1 MKRVLAASLLLLS
14 LCGLCA
20 QENHASSHEK
30 LGTVSFPISC
40 AAESQKPFERG
51 VALLHSFEYEEAD
64 QQFQQIAKSD
74 SQCAMAYWGEA
85 MSLYHQLWS
94 RPGKPDLLRG
104 RELVQRAKQAKAA
117 TPREHDY
124 IGAITS
130 FYRDSE
136 TKAHGLRAASY
147 SKAMEKMY
155 RRYPQDHEAAAFYAL
170 SLLANSSPTDLR
182 AQRKAVAVL
191 QPLLAQEPDHPG
203 IAHYMIHAC
212 DSPELAQTGLPA
224 AKQYAAIAAS
234 SPHAVHMPSHI
245 FARLGMWQEDIDSNQ
260 AAINATDAQRS
271 RHMHVAHH
279 ELHSLDFMEYAYL
292 QLGENAKARAVVDG
306 LAKIPRSDLPED
318 LQDYYNARP
327 LIAAALFT
335 IETRQWKDALV
346 LQAPAD
352 IAPYNQANTYWAR
365 AIAAGHLRD
374 AVAARAAVDKYKA
387 LVEATRKSSKPF
399 IAWSMQGPQDEA
411 ESWAL
416 FAEGKNDEALRILR
430 GAADKQDKVGKGEV
444 EIPAREMLAD
454 MLLEM
459 KRPQEALT
467 EYEKSLHT
475 DPNRFNGL
483 YGAARAAELSNQLQK
498 AAEYKTQLLKNR
510 TGPDVDRPEL
520 AQLSQQM
527 GICH

>member
-1 MKRVLAASLLLLS
+1 MKIFLSTVFLLLS
-14 LCGLCA
+14 LCVLCA
-20 QENHASSHEK
+20 QENHAGSHEK
-30 LGTVSFPISC
+30 LGTVSFPVSC
-40 AAESQKPFERG
+40 APESQKPFERG

-74 SQCAMAYWGEA
+74 PQCAMAYLGQA

-94 RPGKPDLLRG
+94 RPAKPDLLRG
-104 RELVQRAKQAKAA
+104 RELVQRAEQTKAA
-117 TPREHDY
+117 TSRERDY
-124 IGAITS
+124 IAAITT

-136 TKAHGLRAASY
+136 TKEHGLRAAAY
-147 SKAMEKMY
+147 SQAMEKMY

-170 SLLANSSPTDLR
+170 SLLATSSETDLK

-245 FARLGMWQEDIDSNQ
+245 FARLGMWQEDIGSNQ
-260 AAINATDAQRS
+260 AAIKATEEQRS

-292 QLGENAKARAVVDG
+292 QLGEDAKAKAVVDG
-306 LAKIPRSDLPED
+306 LPKIPRSDLPED

-327 LIAAALFT
+327 LIAAALYT
-335 IETRQWKDALV
+335 IETRQWKDALA
-346 LQAPAD
+346 LQAPAN
-352 IAPYNQANTYWAR
+352 IAPYNQAHTYWAR

-374 AVAARAAVDKYKA
+374 AIAARAAVDKYKA

-399 IAWSMQGPQDEA
+399 IAEYMNGPQDEA
-411 ESWAL
+411 EAWAL
-416 FAEGKNDEALRILR
+416 FAEGKNNEALRILR
-430 GAADKQDKVGKGEV
+430 GAADRQDKVGKGEV

-454 MLLEM
+454 MLFQM
-459 KRPQEALT
+459 KRPQDALV
-467 EYEKSLHT
+467 EYEKSLRT

-483 YGAARAAELSNQLQK
+483 YGAAQAAELSNQPQK
-498 AAEYKTQLLKNR
+498 AANYKAQLLKNR

-520 AQLSQQM
+520 TQVSQQM
-527 GICH
+527 GAGH